1 MTCERFSGGSGHD
14 ELDAFIDGEL
24 AAETRRE
31 FDAHLRACTSCAAE
45 IANRVQLKAAV
56 ERAGRRFAPS
66 VDFRRKIE
74 NQVLPRKRIGSAGWV
89 PAVAAAAVILF
100 AAVWMLGR
108 WTAGSQTA
116 AIGELVDLH
125 IATLA
130 SANPVDVVST
140 DLHTVKPWFEGKLPF
155 AVNVPDLKNTPF
167 TLLGGRVTYL
177 EQSPGAGLL
186 FQFRKH
192 RLSAFIFQDRA
203 KWKNV
208 SATGRPVRHA
218 SFWVET
224 WSAGGLRYF
233 VMGDTSAANVEQL
246 SDLMKRAAS
255 AQ

>member
-1 MTCERFSGGSGHD
+1 MACDLWRD
-14 ELDAFIDGEL
+14 ELDAFVDGEL
-24 AAETRRE
+24 SAETRRE
-31 FDAHLRACTSCAAE
+31 FDAHVRACTSCAADL
-45 IANRVQLKAAV
+45 ANRVQLKSAV
-56 ERAGRRFAPS
+56 KRAGRRFAPS
-66 VDFRRKIE
+66 ADFRQKIE
-74 NQVLPRKRIGSAGWV
+74 SQVLTRKRTWSAGWI

-100 AAVWMLGR
+100 AAAWMLGR
-108 WTAGSQTA
+108 WTAASQA

-125 IATLA
+125 VATLA
-130 SANPVDVVST
+130 SANPVDVIST

-155 AVNVPDLKNTPF
+155 AVNVPELKDTPF
-167 TLLGGRVTYL
+167 TLIGWRVTYL
-177 EQSPGAGLL
+177 EQEPGAGLL
-186 FQFRKH
+186 FQYRRH

-208 SATGRPVRHA
+208 STTGAPLRHA

-246 SDLMKRAAS
+246 SDLMKCAAS

>member
-1 MTCERFSGGSGHD
+1 MAWDRFSRGMGRD
-14 ELDAFIDGEL
+14 ELDAFADGEL
-24 AAETRRE
+24 SADAQRE
-31 FDAHLRACTSCAAE
+31 FDAHLRACPSCAAD
-45 IANRVQLKAAV
+45 IANRVQLKSAV
-56 ERAGRRFAPS
+56 KRAGRRFAPS
-66 VDFRRKIE
+66 ADFRRKIQ
-74 NQVLPRKRIGSAGWV
+74 NQVLPRKRNWSAGWI
-89 PAVAAAAVILF
+89 PAFATAAVILI

-108 WTAGSQTA
+108 WRVGSQA

-125 IATLA
+125 VTTLA

-155 AVNVPDLKNTPF
+155 AVNVPDLKDTPF
-167 TLLGGRVTYL
+167 TLIGGRVTYL
-177 EQSPGAGLL
+177 EQEPGAGLL
-186 FQFRKH
+186 FQYRKH

-208 SATGRPVRHA
+208 SNTGAPVRHA

-246 SDLMKRAAS
+246 SDLIKGAAS
-255 AQ
+255 AH